1 MIGGRVQIAVV
12 DDDEAA
18 RTSLVR
24 LLTVEGYHAHGF
36 ATPAAFLAAAGAQ
49 AFGCAVLDL
58 RMPGMTGL
66 ELQRALAVAGH
77 AIPVLFLSAF
87 GTIPETV
94 RAMQDGAIDFLE
106 KPVRPEALLDGVRR
120 AVGTAHDRLA
130 AQTRHVSAAARV
142 ALLSPREREVMQAV
156 ARGRLNKQIAAELGI
171 TVRTVKFHRAR
182 VMEKTGVESVPDLVR
197 LLDDSS
203 TPPAPPA

>member
-1 MIGGRVQIAVV
+1 MIGGLMRVAVV

-24 LLTVEGYHAHGF
+24 LLRVEGYHAQGF
-36 ATPAAFLAAAGAQ
+36 AAPAEFLATAGTH
-49 AFGCAVLDL
+49 AFACAVLDL

-66 ELQRALAVAGH
+66 ELQRALAAAGL
-77 AIPVLFLSAF
+77 AVPVLFLSAF

-94 RAMQDGAIDFLE
+94 RAMRDGAVDFLE
-106 KPVRPEALLDGVRR
+106 KPVRPDALLDGVRR
-120 AVGTAHDRLA
+120 AVGTARDRIT
-130 AQTRHVSAAARV
+130 AQARHVSAAARV
-142 ALLSPREREVMQAV
+142 ALLSPREREVLHAV

-182 VMEKTGVESVPDLVR
+182 VMEKTGVDSVPDLVR
-197 LLDDSS
+197 LLDDA
-203 TPPAPPA
+203 TAAV

>member
-1 MIGGRVQIAVV
+1 MTEGFVRVAVV

-24 LLTVEGYHAHGF
+24 LLRVEGFHALGF
-36 ATPAAFLAAAGAQ
+36 EQPAEFLAAVATQGFA
-49 AFGCAVLDL
+49 CAILDL

-66 ELQRALAVAGH
+66 ELQRALALAGH

-94 RAMQDGAIDFLE
+94 RAMQDGAMDFLE
-106 KPVRPEALLDGVRR
+106 KPVRPEALLDAVRR
-120 AVGTAHDRLA
+120 AVGASRDRLA
-130 AQTRHVSAAARV
+130 AQARHVGAAARI
-142 ALLSPREREVMQAV
+142 ALLSPREREVMHAV

-182 VMEKTGVESVPDLVR
+182 VMEKTGVDSVPDLVR
-197 LLDDSS
+197 LLDDAS
-203 TPPAPPA
+203 TPPVS